1 MAGQLE
7 DEFMLRNL
15 RQHALVNNEI
25 AGSCFDSCVGGMID
39 RKLSSEEEVCV
50 DSCAAKLIS
59 ATTRA
64 MLKVAEANPM
74 GMGQKT

>member
-1 MAGQLE
+1 
-7 DEFMLRNL
+7 MLRNL
-15 RQHALVNNEI
+15 RQHALVSNEI
-25 AGSCFDSCVGGMID
+25 AESCFFSCVGGLID
-39 RKLSSEEEVCV
+39 RKMSAEEELCV
-50 DSCAAKLIS
+50 DSCASKLVY